1 MLKIL
6 FLILYFAEN
15 GNFIVERIYPNSR
28 KNRCPE
34 WAFSSLWSTL
44 RILRFSKTWK
54 PFLHWIT
61 PNTKY
66 CSVFKRQMTVK
77 WKCMWTVWCKSI
89 RQCSPKSSTAAKMS
103 VSIPRST
110 TCIRGTR
117 RPITNMYWSQTV
129 VSEVSS
135 NITGYRDCMIV
146 NYSFSLITVRPDTLA
161 DMVSHMTKS
170 VGLVHQMPFACD
182 RTGLPAT
189 LEKVITWL
197 TSLINHIFVS

>member
-135 NITGYRDCMIV
+135 NTV
-146 NYSFSLITVRPDTLA
+146 PNLLFLSKNSFL
-161 DMVSHMTKS
+161 TKLYFLRYLNLKPKLQDIS
-170 VGLVHQMPFACD
+170 Y
-182 RTGLPAT
+182 
-189 LEKVITWL
+189 
-197 TSLINHIFVS
+197 

>member
-1 MLKIL
+1 M
-6 FLILYFAEN
+6 YFAEN

-135 NITGYRDCMIV
+135 NTHCSKISYFCPKI
-146 NYSFSLITVRPDTLA
+146 SIL
-161 DMVSHMTKS
+161 TKILLFGIFWIFTS
-170 VGLVHQMPFACD
+170 K
-182 RTGLPAT
+182 
-189 LEKVITWL
+189 LEDILEYFILKSMKNLNFWTK
-197 TSLINHIFVS
+197 N